1 MRKKFNENSLINP
14 KSVKMKNKFMKK
26 VAFAILLLGAQAQTF
41 AQAAGI
47 DAGTSELTTYIDP
60 IANMI
65 IIIGAIVGLIGGI
78 RVFIKWNNG
87 DQDTNKAIMSWFGSC
102 IFLVLVGVIIRA
114 FFGV

>member
-1 MRKKFNENSLINP
+1 
-14 KSVKMKNKFMKK
+14 MKNQIKK
-26 VAFAILLLGAQAQTF
+26 SNKKSFLKKGLLCLAFIGAQMKMS

-47 DAGTSELTTYIDP
+47 DAASSEISSYIDP
-60 IANMI
+60 IGNMI
-65 IIIGAIVGLIGGI
+65 IVIGAVIGLVGGI

-102 IFLVLVGVIIRA
+102 IFLVLVGVVIRA